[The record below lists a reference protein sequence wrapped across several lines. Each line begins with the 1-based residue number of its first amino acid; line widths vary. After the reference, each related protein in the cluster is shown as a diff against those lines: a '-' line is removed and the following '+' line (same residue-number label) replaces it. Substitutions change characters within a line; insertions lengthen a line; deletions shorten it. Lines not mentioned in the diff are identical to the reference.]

1 MKKLEK
7 ALLKRALGYT
17 SEDVVE
23 EYGVT
28 DDGFCLTKKKVTKK
42 HVPPDLAAIKACMD
56 ISGEDGLKE
65 MSLDELIEER
75 NRLLSELEKIK
86 SKESKDGNQQTEGK
100 KGKVRRSGV

>member
-28 DDGFCLTKKKVTKK
+28 DEGFSLTKKKVTKK

-56 ISGEDGLKE
+56 MSEVDGIKE
-65 MSLDELIEER
+65 MSIDELLDER
-75 NRLLSELEKIK
+75 NRLMAELEKINL
-86 SKESKDGNQQTEGK
+86 KECKNGDQQTERK
-100 KGKVRRSGV
+100 KS